1 MKKKWRVRD
10 NLVVG
15 QNYDGEEFVAEMAQF
30 KNKEVLI
37 DIIKIDGKKRVKD
50 LVEASEHLFNEWKKS
65 QKDKKK
71 VSTNEIKGIISKAET
86 IPGTKIKVVTGISLS
101 DANVVAGKIIEGK
114 DFVVH
119 IFDGKKLV
127 SMASENVDIDLREIA
142 PEIGKI
148 LGGSGGAKSIN
159 NAVIDKLDLIKNN
172 DIQLAAEPASTV
184 GMSDIDIDYTA
195 KKNKI
200 INTLKN
206 KGGADRNLWDIQ
218 HLEAILHLY
227 VKEAPTKLTFIG
239 EYEEPILE
247 TGYFK
252 TVRAENRVKF
262 KIEIYPNECK
272 LILFGGSEPLMS
284 KTLFSIN
291 STFRKFIDGN
301 HKTFSP
307 YLSREDMFKV
317 LSSFGFDVEYIYIDP
332 GESKKLRKYVEKK
345 RGKELKI
352 EMVYDVHT
360 QYRGYRI
367 TASPVV
373 QQMIKESG
381 IQIREI
387 QAKISYGVTR
397 ITVRVNSSGRLVF
410 FIPGNLPSDEDELYE
425 IASEIYRQIM
435 DEKLKTTPPLTLD
448 SYIGEI
454 E

>member
-1 MKKKWRVRD
+1 MSEFPLDRLRVPED
-10 NLVVG
+10 
-15 QNYDGEEFVAEMAQF
+15 
-30 KNKEVLI
+30 
-37 DIIKIDGKKRVKD
+37 
-50 LVEASEHLFNEWKKS
+50 
-65 QKDKKK
+65 K
-71 VSTNEIKGIISKAET
+71 VSKPAVIPVSVFVSRTIWSKPLEDVSDTLEKIERKLLEEHPLREKESLSPCKEGIINLRKRSN
-86 IPGTKIKVVTGISLS
+86 
-101 DANVVAGKIIEGK
+101 NVLEG
-114 DFVVH
+114 F
-119 IFDGKKLV
+119 
-127 SMASENVDIDLREIA
+127 
-142 PEIGKI
+142 
-148 LGGSGGAKSIN
+148 
-159 NAVIDKLDLIKNN
+159 
-172 DIQLAAEPASTV
+172 
-184 GMSDIDIDYTA
+184 
-195 KKNKI
+195 
-200 INTLKN
+200 
-206 KGGADRNLWDIQ
+206 
-218 HLEAILHLY
+218 Y